1 MRCRADGRLQH
12 HFWSEY
18 RASMVLL
25 FDSPLMLD
33 AILAAGKFK
42 GWERSKKKPE
52 TVLHWFGSG
61 DELDAE
67 VEMLVSYGAKREKIA
82 SIAKSI
88 DYGEPFE
95 VELEVVD
102 PRQISLF

>member
-12 HFWSEY
+12 HFWGEY

-33 AILAAGKFK
+33 ATLATGKFK
-42 GWERSKKKPE
+42 NWKRSEKKPE
-52 TVLHWFGSG
+52 TVIHWFGSS
-61 DELDAE
+61 DELDVE
-67 VEMLVSYGAKREKIA
+67 VDELVTHGAKREKIA

-95 VELEVVD
+95 IELEAVD
-102 PRQISLF
+102 PRQTSLF